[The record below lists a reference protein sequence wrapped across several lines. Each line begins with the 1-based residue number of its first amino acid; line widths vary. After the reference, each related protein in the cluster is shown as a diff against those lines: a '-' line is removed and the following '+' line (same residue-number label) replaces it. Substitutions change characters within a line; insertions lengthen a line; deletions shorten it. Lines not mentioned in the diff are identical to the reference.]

1 MTPSPHPFLFTKVK
15 VTVSLQATFRGHRV
29 TLKMMVF
36 AKGQGRMAKAR
47 GGYGKESKGEKK
59 GEREGAKRSEVFISE
74 VKLTLSP

>member
-36 AKGQGRMAKAR
+36 AKGQRRMAKAR
-47 GGYGKESKGEKK
+47 GGYGKESRKEK
-59 GEREGAKRSEVFISE
+59 EREPKG
-74 VKLTLSP
+74 VKYSLVKSS